1 MIDTYFAEASAEYGS
16 DLIRAAFQSLDKSR
30 TKINADS
37 LRQAFESSQREVR
50 LQLEEKHY
58 PAFID
63 SENYRHGYLPSIDEH
78 KVGVLVL
85 LEFSD
90 IKETVP
96 LTVDF
101 LFVKL
106 NMQMFR

>member
-1 MIDTYFAEASAEYGS
+1 M
-16 DLIRAAFQSLDKSR
+16 
-30 TKINADS
+30 
-37 LRQAFESSQREVR
+37 R

-96 LTVDF
+96 LTVNF

>member
-1 MIDTYFAEASAEYGS
+1 MIDTYFTEANADYGS
-16 DLIRAAFQSLDKSR
+16 DSIRTAFQSLDKSR

-63 SENYRHGYLPSIDEH
+63 SENYRHGYLLSIDEH

-85 LEFSD
+85 LEYSN
-90 IKETVP
+90 IKEVVSP
-96 LTVDF
+96 SNWVIYS
-101 LFVKL
+101 
-106 NMQMFR
+106 